1 MQFSSVSFRTGCSH
15 VPKAICSALHV
26 LRSAGYLPSDWNAV
40 LFYCAYHYPKE
51 IPSLHWGFRRGR
63 GSPLLQPL
71 PIVVF
76 QRSLWIK
83 TEEIFLSLLL
93 FSFPPLPSGE
103 AAGWSLPASHILL
116 CLLPLFSHF
125 LKNIVFFQVLYS
137 YSVLAIKVPSQPFS
151 FTLWLWP
158 FVRLRIFRVNRSLRS
173 PRMLFSFIHSALWME
188 QPGVGS
194 CSAAL
199 HSESTQ
205 SFFFQGPFK
214 IRPKV
219 CRGAWR
225 SVSHAASYI
234 SLPATAESEEQ
245 RRDESKKPTVK
256 GKGRSLRTM
265 PSLPVWHTLGTYVSA
280 ATEPPTNLAR
290 ALTPRTRAERG
301 PYRTPP
307 FSRCSV
313 GWGNTSSAICASA
326 SSYYLWQ
333 LALLFGREKA
343 PSLHFHCKMFGN
355 GPLGLI
361 RQRRVCECPRGRE
374 G

>member
-51 IPSLHWGFRRGR
+51 IPSLHWGFRQGR

-194 CSAAL
+194 GSAAL

-234 SLPATAESEEQ
+234 SLPATTESEEQ

-256 GKGRSLRTM
+256 EKGGPSGLWLPCQCGTLWGHLYPLLPSPPPTWQGPWAPGPGQSVAPTGHSLSPGAQWAEGTPPVPSAHPPAVITSDSWPSFSGGKRPL
-265 PSLPVWHTLGTYVSA
+265 LCIFIAKCLGTV
-280 ATEPPTNLAR
+280 P
-290 ALTPRTRAERG
+290 
-301 PYRTPP
+301 
-307 FSRCSV
+307 
-313 GWGNTSSAICASA
+313 WD
-326 SSYYLWQ
+326 W
-333 LALLFGREKA
+333 
-343 PSLHFHCKMFGN
+343 
-355 GPLGLI
+355 
-361 RQRRVCECPRGRE
+361 
-374 G
+374 